1 MTSSVPFT
9 VEDVHQGWPNQPILY
24 RIRIPARGTGTSH
37 PSQVIRYL
45 TAPNLPKGASGIPDF
60 RGELL
65 AFDAVPAGDWNLG
78 RLVVPRGDSAAGNF
92 ILASTE
98 MAQLEEAAGL
108 LDAGP
113 VWRDRKVDLVDLLDA
128 LDSNRKS
135 EIKSKNKN
143 KSDQADDDDDDDD
156 DQDDV
161 PHNTTDIQCTNHVSA
176 AALPTPTPADMS
188 TVAVTTGPEVIA
200 IWTWQPGHAHGIANE
215 SNIYAT
221 IQARDPDLAPRF
233 LGHITGNGGARVIGF
248 LLERVTGAREAG
260 PADLERCRESLS
272 RLHGLGI
279 AHGGPLKRHS
289 FLVCSGGGGD
299 DDDDDDDDV
308 ILLQGFGGSF
318 ETTDTDR
325 EVLDRELEG
334 LERVLAQ
341 RPSELEASNAPIDV
355 ELSNRLVE
363 FQSHGLTHPFVHR
376 QLADSGRATLTVE
389 QHRGMVA
396 ELVANDY
403 RWTEEDM
410 ERAKQRFGGS

>member
-1 MTSSVPFT
+1 M
-9 VEDVHQGWPNQPILY
+9 
-24 RIRIPARGTGTSH
+24 
-37 PSQVIRYL
+37 
-45 TAPNLPKGASGIPDF
+45 TAPQPPKGASGIPDF

-78 RLVVPRGDSAAGNF
+78 RLVVPGGDSAEGNF

-98 MAQLEEAAGL
+98 MAQLQEAAGL

-113 VWRDRKVDLVDLLDA
+113 VWCDRKVDLVDLLDA
-128 LDSNRKS
+128 LDSHRKS
-135 EIKSKNKN
+135 EIKSKSKS
-143 KSDQADDDDDDDD
+143 KSDQADDDDDDDN
-156 DQDDV
+156 QDDV
-161 PHNTTDIQCTNHVSA
+161 PHNTTTDIQCMNHASA
-176 AALPTPTPADMS
+176 AVLPKPANMA
-188 TVAVTTGPEVIA
+188 TVATGPEVIA

-215 SNIYAT
+215 SNVYAT
-221 IQARDPDLAPRF
+221 IQARDPALAPRF

-289 FLVCSGGGGD
+289 FLVCSGDGK
-299 DDDDDDDDV
+299 DDDDDDV
-308 ILLQGFGGSF
+308 VLLQGFGGSF

-376 QLADSGRATLTVE
+376 QLADSGRVTLTVE